1 MSMEQVQI
9 ITALLNLCDKLSS
22 WPFALALF
30 VFTVGPWLLA
40 LFIAH
45 AYSKRHQE
53 VVQMYENNVRLVEKY
68 QEIAG
73 DLKDVIVMNTQAFTR
88 LEDAIEKNQFC
99 PAVRLKKDAT
109 GIVMGGG
116 GQ

>member
-1 MSMEQVQI
+1 MQEIGLIAS
-9 ITALLNLCDKLSS
+9 LLSLADKLSS

-45 AYSKRHQE
+45 NYSKRHQE

-109 GIVMGGG
+109 GVIVEGGG
-116 GQ
+116 GS